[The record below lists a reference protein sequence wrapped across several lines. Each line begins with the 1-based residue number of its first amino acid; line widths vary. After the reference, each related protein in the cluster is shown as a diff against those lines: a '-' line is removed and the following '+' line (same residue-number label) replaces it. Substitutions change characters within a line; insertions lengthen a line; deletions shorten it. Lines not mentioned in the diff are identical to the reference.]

1 MLMGILCRVWRC
13 CVRGGCEREQ
23 RTEQEAGPAAPDV
36 ATSRPAPEEPSPAR
50 AAEVAPRKDEG
61 LPADDL
67 TAIRGIGITT
77 QNRLN
82 AAGILTYAQLANAS
96 PEAVRETL
104 GAAGRGA
111 KVQDWIKQA
120 RRLATIE

>member
-1 MLMGILCRVWRC
+1 M
-13 CVRGGCEREQ
+13 
-23 RTEQEAGPAAPDV
+23 
-36 ATSRPAPEEPSPAR
+36 
-50 AAEVAPRKDEG
+50 APRKDEG

-104 GAAGRGA
+104 GAAGRSA

-120 RRLATIE
+120 RKLATIE